1 MRAHISTCY
10 VGSDTAE
17 AAMRR
22 VFAIVLTLWAWTGPA
37 LAQVGQFPGVIPP
50 VPSPQLGGAPPPP
63 AVMPGPV
70 LPPGFSAPSRV
81 MTTRRGRTVLVPAG
95 PPDRNSF
102 SDRVER
108 CVHAGAAAGIG
119 PNHIGG
125 FTAQCAN

>member
-1 MRAHISTCY
+1 
-10 VGSDTAE
+10 
-17 AAMRR
+17 MRR
-22 VFAIVLTLWAWTGPA
+22 LFAIVLMLGACASSTM
-37 LAQVGQFPGVIPP
+37 AQVGQFPGVAPP

-70 LPPGFSAPSRV
+70 LPPSFSAPSRV
-81 MTTRRGRTVLVPAG
+81 VTTRRGRTVQVPGG

-119 PNHIGG
+119 PNRLGG